1 MSATRESTLGRNNV
15 VAIIRIL
22 QYHLLCSIET
32 YLAKPYSKIGVQA
45 LVEELAKIVR
55 KRIRDAALSTF
66 IHHYT
71 FAAKSKSIKYDSR
84 RTI

>member
-1 MSATRESTLGRNNV
+1 MV
-15 VAIIRIL
+15 
-22 QYHLLCSIET
+22 LLMPFYAYE
-32 YLAKPYSKIGVQA
+32 SKIKHVLCEFCGF
-45 LVEELAKIVR
+45 LRLYS
-55 KRIRDAALSTF
+55 KRIRDAALSSF